1 MSTQVMRGLS
11 KKIQSLKS
19 SLSESNLSERERRWY
34 EFKLVEAEFW
44 LWVEQQGYIE
54 RRQAERHNG

>member
-11 KKIQSLKS
+11 KSIDNLKS
-19 SLSESNLSERERRWY
+19 SLSNSNLSERDRRWY

-54 RRQAERHNG
+54 RRRTESQNG